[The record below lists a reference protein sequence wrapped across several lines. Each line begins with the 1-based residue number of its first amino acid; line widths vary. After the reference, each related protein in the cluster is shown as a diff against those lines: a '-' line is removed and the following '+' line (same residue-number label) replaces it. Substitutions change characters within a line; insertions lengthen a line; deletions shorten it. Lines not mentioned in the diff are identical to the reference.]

1 MAHADI
7 ARDSFASPT
16 LVNSLW
22 PVEERAQRL
31 GRDLVLALWG
41 AAILTVS
48 AKVQLPM
55 YPVPMTLQTYVVM
68 VIAMAYGWQLGTA
81 TVGLYLLQGAIGL
94 PVFAA
99 GGGFA
104 YFLGPTGGYLI
115 GFLVATLAMG
125 WLAERGWDRRLW
137 LVVPAVALGTLLI
150 FALGV
155 AWLSVPLGSFERAVE
170 AGLMPFLPG
179 AAAKLVLAAATVP
192 AAWHFVKRFRED

>member
-31 GRDLVLALWG
+31 GRDLVLALLG